1 MIIGGLNMR
10 LEDKLTALRKQ
21 AGYTQQEIAELIG
34 VERSTYAGYET
45 GKATIPIRKMQLLSV
60 IYNVDLN
67 AFNTSTVLP
76 LRSPDPVCEERE
88 EENTDNRLTRD
99 ERMLLAKI
107 RIIRAKGREEELASL
122 LEKMAEPEE

>member
-1 MIIGGLNMR
+1 MIVGGLFMR

-34 VERSTYAGYET
+34 VERSSYAGYET
-45 GKATIPIRKMQLLSV
+45 GKAAIPIRKIQLLSV

-67 AFNTSTVLP
+67 AFSTSDVLP
-76 LRSPDPVCEERE
+76 LRSPDPIRDEKE
-88 EENTDNRLTRD
+88 EEKNDNRLTKD

-107 RIIRAKGREEELASL
+107 RIIRAQGRSKELTDL
-122 LEKMAEPEE
+122 LEKMADPEE